1 MAAYFGALPAV
12 FWRHNLEELSLANL
26 LVDSILDKKGSDI
39 LLLDLREQAIFTDY
53 FLLCNGDSD
62 RQLQALAEGITE
74 TAKKVGDVLPWG
86 VEGDA
91 ESGWV
96 LVDYGDIIIHIFSP
110 EKRAYYNLEELW
122 SHARVVLRIQ

>member
-1 MAAYFGALPAV
+1 M
-12 FWRHNLEELSLANL
+12 
-26 LVDSILDKKGSDI
+26 VDSILDKKGSDI

-122 SHARVVLRIQ
+122 SHARIVLRIQ

>member
-1 MAAYFGALPAV
+1 MGALPAV

-122 SHARVVLRIQ
+122 SHARIVLRIQ